1 MNGFQYRKQIEI
13 DRTRFVSRQEDYVL
27 KVYIVGDADL
37 LAHAKADGG
46 DIRFTLADKTTEIP
60 FNIIS
65 FGGGILRAD
74 VRVDIDSDMYDL
86 WNKVIWLYYGNPNA
100 NLYAYGDPYGAGNVY
115 VGTTLDINVAE
126 DVSIVDIGI
135 MTDDLVLFGYDA
147 VGVDEGVLL
156 PHMNEYVLHD
166 EKRDLV
172 IIDLMEYATDVDT
185 QQAWVASEQTELDD
199 YDVLFLQFEGTDGD
213 TDTIDLTGN
222 HTSISFNQGAD
233 ISSDQVKF
241 GNTCADVRGAKNVS
255 ITVNSDFDFGSGDFT
270 IEFWVYIETL
280 GGNGDLL
287 TIEKSGGNAVIIRES
302 GGNIVFAWGDGSGW
316 HWNFSS
322 STPLTTNTWHH
333 ISWCRSGNTNYR
345 FVDGEQPTFG
355 GGGTFTGS
363 IDTPSG
369 NLIICAENT
378 SGLNGSNSYID
389 EFRIS
394 KGVARYTSSFT
405 PPTSPYRTETSPVV
419 SSEDTIKTEGDYSLK
434 AVFPATGTPSI
445 TKDVSLDLSDM
456 TDIEFTVRASEVGTN
471 LKFSLLNGVAEDENI
486 AHEINIAVADEFQ
499 TEKVHIE
506 AIANSLKNDVRK
518 AVFEKI
524 SGSTDY
530 YIDELVANNSKVIV
544 DDFEYASDEALQA
557 VWETSS
563 ANITIA
569 TDSTIEQQGSYCIKL
584 SADTSSEGETVTKIF
599 SAPLDFSGKDYIYG
613 FVRASRAGKNFQ
625 LFFDNG
631 ETYLDWIPG
640 TVFLSHFTGADGQ
653 AGGTDTLSGGTPS
666 ASSEYNPSYAALAA
680 CDNNWS
686 SRWNADNSGFPQWWK
701 YDYGSGT
708 EKIIRAVKV
717 YALDD
722 PSGSA
727 IKDFVV
733 QGSND
738 DASWDDLGTFQYTNR
753 AISEIFYFP
762 SNSTEYRYYRIYISS
777 SWRGNIL
784 SVFEFEMFEVFVDE
798 TEKAILFVGNAQID
812 TGDYKFSPSSLLLD
826 GTGDYVYTEQT
837 NDFTLGDNSFTFDC
851 WIKTSVPSTTQQIFM
866 LGHSGTYKP
875 LSLAIVSGKLVLKG
889 STSGTDWEISET
901 GSIEVAANEWAHI
914 AVVRNESKFYV
925 TLSGEKDIEATN
937 SGNLVSGDRGLYV
950 GASDSPG
957 DYFNGRIDEFR
968 IVNGRAIYEEEFT
981 PPTTP
986 YAQDYE
992 VQTYSRNYLDVTIS
1006 EVDTWS
1012 EKGFVISNIADSDK
1026 NTIIAFG
1033 VRILND
1039 DSSNEIYLDLID
1051 ARYVGVVDIDLPEVF
1066 DESATTEDVG
1076 LELEPAL
1083 DIGVSGSLYTAV
1095 TTTENVVAGKSQ
1107 PVKPTNTD
1115 PTHQEINQDLQV
1127 VLAGDAY
1134 SHPYSVAHDRS
1145 RWQVSDV
1152 SGDYS
1157 NPVYDSGWVASAPTS
1172 VQVPSS
1178 TLLPETEYYW
1188 RMSYRDVEMAWSEW
1202 STETSFTTKTLLV
1215 GGKVTL
1221 NDVGVSGAK
1230 IYCIK
1235 QSTSEVIDTEVSDVS
1250 GDYAFHP
1257 LEEGELYH
1265 VTVEYENEGVQYN
1278 ALNRWDVVPFETD
1291 VPA

>member
-86 WNKVIWLYYGNPNA
+86 WNKVIYLHYGNSSVSA
-100 NLYAYGDPYGAGNVY
+100 YAYSDPYGAGNVY
-115 VGTTLDINVAE
+115 VGTVLDIEGIDSVSLV
-126 DVSIVDIGI
+126 DVSV
-135 MTDDLVLFGYDA
+135 MTGDLDVLGSDGVGLDDD
-147 VGVDEGVLL
+147 VLL
-156 PHMNEYVLHD
+156 PHVPEYTLH
-166 EKRDLV
+166 EEETV
-172 IIDLMEYATDVDT
+172 FINIDLMEYSSDALI
-185 QQAWVASEQTELDD
+185 QAAWV
-199 YDVLFLQFEGTDGD
+199 
-213 TDTIDLTGN
+213 
-222 HTSISFNQGAD
+222 
-233 ISSDQVKF
+233 SDAF
-241 GNTCADVRGAKNVS
+241 GLNPYS
-255 ITVNSDFDFGSGDFT
+255 
-270 IEFWVYIETL
+270 
-280 GGNGDLL
+280 
-287 TIEKSGGNAVIIRES
+287 
-302 GGNIVFAWGDGSGW
+302 
-316 HWNFSS
+316 
-322 STPLTTNTWHH
+322 
-333 ISWCRSGNTNYR
+333 
-345 FVDGEQPTFG
+345 
-355 GGGTFTGS
+355 
-363 IDTPSG
+363 
-369 NLIICAENT
+369 ENT
-378 SGLNGSNSYID
+378 
-389 EFRIS
+389 
-394 KGVARYTSSFT
+394 V
-405 PPTSPYRTETSPVV
+405 
-419 SSEDTIKTEGDYSLK
+419 KTEGDYSMKL
-434 AVFPATGTPSI
+434 
-445 TKDVSLDLSDM
+445 VSGGEVGARIEKTLSSALDLSGM
-456 TDIEFTVRASEVGTN
+456 TDIDFQIRSNETGTN
-471 LKFSLLNGVAEDENI
+471 VKIVFEDDSVEIFSQNVSVGRVN
-486 AHEINIAVADEFQ
+486 EFQ
-499 TEKVHIE
+499 AGKVHIHGTPD
-506 AIANSLKNDVRK
+506 ADKSALTL
-518 AVFEKI
+518 AAFEI
-524 SGSTDY
+524 LYGSATF

-738 DASWDDLGTFQYTNR
+738 DVSWDDLGTFQYTNR